1 MHRHL
6 LRILLAAG
14 FAYPGPVAAQRG
26 AFPPA
31 PLPIQLQRIA
41 SGAGTI
47 FSGRVVSV
55 VPASVAHPER
65 VATVTVTFKVENAVR
80 AVKAGQIYSFREWA
94 GLWSAG
100 ERYRVGQ
107 HLMLFLYPPGR
118 LGLTS
123 PVGGRSGVLPVDS
136 KGRVLLP
143 PQPLLPGAPRPT
155 AARTPLLVK
164 DIANSL
170 RRMRED

>member
-47 FSGRVVSV
+47 FSGRVGSV
-55 VPASVAHPER
+55 VPASVTPPDR
-65 VATVTVTFKVENAVR
+65 VATVTVTFKVENPVR
-80 AVKAGQIYSFREWA
+80 AVKAGQIYSFR
-94 GLWSAG
+94 
-100 ERYRVGQ
+100 VGRT
-107 HLMLFLYPPGR
+107 L
-118 LGLTS
+118 
-123 PVGGRSGVLPVDS
+123 VGGRALS
-136 KGRVLLP
+136 R
-143 PQPLLPGAPRPT
+143 RPT
-155 AARTPLLVK
+155 PDAVPLSARQAWAYQPSWRSLWSVSGGRQWTAKEGFCSHRSCCSPERRGLQQHALHSWSKTSPIRSAA
-164 DIANSL
+164 
-170 RRMRED
+170 